1 MDRFQ
6 WLLDEIIR
14 QFKAIEKMVGAAMAK
29 LPHIGDFA
37 SSNSDLIILCLVA
50 FLAIFIIKPLIKWSL
65 GVIILGTSLA
75 AVISYFSGLNF
86 WGILPLTALG
96 ASIVMFSNKFTMG

>member
-6 WLLDEIIR
+6 WLIDEIIR
-14 QFKAIEKMVGAAMAK
+14 QFNAIKEMLGPAMAK

-37 SSNSDLIILCLVA
+37 SNYSNLIILGLVA
-50 FLAIFIIKPLIKWSL
+50 FTAIFIIKPLVKWSL

-75 AVISYFSGLNF
+75 AIISYFSGLNF
-86 WGILPLTALG
+86 WGLLPLTALG
-96 ASIVMFSNKFTMG
+96 ASIVMFSNKFTVG